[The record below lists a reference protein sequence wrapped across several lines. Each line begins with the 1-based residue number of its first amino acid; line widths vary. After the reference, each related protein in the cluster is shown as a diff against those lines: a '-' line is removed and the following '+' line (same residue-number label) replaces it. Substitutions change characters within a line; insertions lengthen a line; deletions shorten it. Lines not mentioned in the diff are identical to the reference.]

1 MDIPAL
7 GDVWYTAIMNS
18 TDEVSDVRNLPE
30 RQSIDTSVCNGG
42 LLGIR
47 GSANFAPL
55 TNFNFSD
62 AYIPNF
68 SGMLCDTRFSSPSR
82 E

>member
-1 MDIPAL
+1 MHIPAL

-30 RQSIDTSVCNGG
+30 RQSIHLFVMEDYWEF
-42 LLGIR
+42 
-47 GSANFAPL
+47 SANFAPL
-55 TNFNFSD
+55 TNLNFSD

>member
-30 RQSIDTSVCNGG
+30 RQSIDTSVFVMEDYWEFVA
-42 LLGIR
+42 LQILH
-47 GSANFAPL
+47 P
-55 TNFNFSD
+55 
-62 AYIPNF
+62 
-68 SGMLCDTRFSSPSR
+68 
-82 E
+82 